1 MDGKAVGRR
10 IKEAREKRHLTQEEL
25 AARIDISPTHVSVI
39 ERGTKIPRLDTF
51 VAIANALEVSGDALF
66 AGRGGPRGREPG
78 LRPVRRLG
86 RPTLGR
92 EAADPESGAHPGWRN
107 NERKSRGRFL
117 FLFLWDKLRVTSTNP
132 SPLYLRYRTIKCSKG
147 GKK

>member
-51 VAIANALEVSGDALF
+51 VAIANALEVSGDDLLLDVVDHAAESQASDLSAAL
-66 AGRGGPRGREPG
+66 AYPGKRSGG
-78 LRPVRRLG
+78 
-86 RPTLGR
+86 
-92 EAADPESGAHPGWRN
+92 S
-107 NERKSRGRFL
+107 
-117 FLFLWDKLRVTSTNP
+117 
-132 SPLYLRYRTIKCSKG
+132 
-147 GKK
+147 

>member
-51 VAIANALEVSGDALF
+51 VAIANALEVSGDALLLDVVDH
-66 AGRGGPRGREPG
+66 AAESQASDLSAALECLPWEEKRRI
-78 LRPVRRLG
+78 LKVVR
-86 RPTLGR
+86 TLM
-92 EAADPESGAHPGWRN
+92 EE
-107 NERKSRGRFL
+107 
-117 FLFLWDKLRVTSTNP
+117 
-132 SPLYLRYRTIKCSKG
+132 
-147 GKK
+147 

>member
-51 VAIANALEVSGDALF
+51 VDIANALEVSGDALLLDVVDH
-66 AGRGGPRGREPG
+66 AAESQASDLSAALEG
-78 LRPVRRLG
+78 LPWEEKRRILKVVR
-86 RPTLGR
+86 TLM
-92 EAADPESGAHPGWRN
+92 EE
-107 NERKSRGRFL
+107 
-117 FLFLWDKLRVTSTNP
+117 
-132 SPLYLRYRTIKCSKG
+132 
-147 GKK
+147 

>member
-51 VAIANALEVSGDALF
+51 VAIANALEVSGDALLLDVVDH
-66 AGRGGPRGREPG
+66 AAESQASDLSAALEGLPWEEKRRILKVVRTLMEEYRKEEPRALPFFFSYG
-78 LRPVRRLG
+78 
-86 RPTLGR
+86 
-92 EAADPESGAHPGWRN
+92 
-107 NERKSRGRFL
+107 
-117 FLFLWDKLRVTSTNP
+117 TSFV
-132 SPLYLRYRTIKCSKG
+132 
-147 GKK
+147 

>member
-51 VAIANALEVSGDALF
+51 VAIANALEVSGDALLLDVVDH
-66 AGRGGPRGREPG
+66 AAESQASDLSAALEG
-78 LRPVRRLG
+78 LPWEEQRRILKVVR
-86 RPTLGR
+86 TLM
-92 EAADPESGAHPGWRN
+92 EE
-107 NERKSRGRFL
+107 
-117 FLFLWDKLRVTSTNP
+117 
-132 SPLYLRYRTIKCSKG
+132 
-147 GKK
+147 

>member
-51 VAIANALEVSGDALF
+51 VAIANALEVSGDALLL
-66 AGRGGPRGREPG
+66 AVVDHAAESQASDLSAALEGLPG
-78 LRPVRRLG
+78 EEKRRILKVVR
-86 RPTLGR
+86 TLM
-92 EAADPESGAHPGWRN
+92 EE
-107 NERKSRGRFL
+107 
-117 FLFLWDKLRVTSTNP
+117 
-132 SPLYLRYRTIKCSKG
+132 
-147 GKK
+147 

>member
-51 VAIANALEVSGDALF
+51 VAIANALEVSGDALLLDVVDH
-66 AGRGGPRGREPG
+66 AAESQASDLSAALEG
-78 LRPVRRLG
+78 LPWEEKRRILKVVR
-86 RPTLGR
+86 TLM
-92 EAADPESGAHPGWRN
+92 EE
-107 NERKSRGRFL
+107 
-117 FLFLWDKLRVTSTNP
+117 
-132 SPLYLRYRTIKCSKG
+132 
-147 GKK
+147 

>member
-51 VAIANALEVSGDALF
+51 VAIANALEVSGDALLLDVVDH
-66 AGRGGPRGREPG
+66 AAESQASDLSAALEG
-78 LRPVRRLG
+78 LPWAEKRRILKVVR
-86 RPTLGR
+86 TLM
-92 EAADPESGAHPGWRN
+92 ED
-107 NERKSRGRFL
+107 
-117 FLFLWDKLRVTSTNP
+117 
-132 SPLYLRYRTIKCSKG
+132 
-147 GKK
+147 

>member
-51 VAIANALEVSGDALF
+51 VAIANALEVSGDALLLDVVDHAAESQASDLSAAL
-66 AGRGGPRGREPG
+66 AGLPWEETRRI
-78 LRPVRRLG
+78 LKVVR
-86 RPTLGR
+86 TLM
-92 EAADPESGAHPGWRN
+92 EE
-107 NERKSRGRFL
+107 
-117 FLFLWDKLRVTSTNP
+117 
-132 SPLYLRYRTIKCSKG
+132 
-147 GKK
+147 

>member
-51 VAIANALEVSGDALF
+51 VAIANALEVSGDALLLDVVDH
-66 AGRGGPRGREPG
+66 AAESQASDLSAALEG
-78 LRPVRRLG
+78 LPWEEKRRILKVVR
-86 RPTLGR
+86 TLMALPFFFSYG
-92 EAADPESGAHPGWRN
+92 
-107 NERKSRGRFL
+107 
-117 FLFLWDKLRVTSTNP
+117 TSFV
-132 SPLYLRYRTIKCSKG
+132 
-147 GKK
+147 

>member
-51 VAIANALEVSGDALF
+51 VAVGCTGGKHRSVAIANALEVSGDALLLDVVDH
-66 AGRGGPRGREPG
+66 AAESQASDLSAALEG
-78 LRPVRRLG
+78 LPWEEKRRILKVVR
-86 RPTLGR
+86 TLM
-92 EAADPESGAHPGWRN
+92 EE
-107 NERKSRGRFL
+107 
-117 FLFLWDKLRVTSTNP
+117 
-132 SPLYLRYRTIKCSKG
+132 
-147 GKK
+147 

>member
-51 VAIANALEVSGDALF
+51 VAIADALEVSGDALLLDVVDH
-66 AGRGGPRGREPG
+66 AAESQASDLSAALEG
-78 LRPVRRLG
+78 LPWEEKRRILKVVR
-86 RPTLGR
+86 TLM
-92 EAADPESGAHPGWRN
+92 EE
-107 NERKSRGRFL
+107 
-117 FLFLWDKLRVTSTNP
+117 
-132 SPLYLRYRTIKCSKG
+132 
-147 GKK
+147 

>member
-51 VAIANALEVSGDALF
+51 VAIMICAPAISSGSIL
-66 AGRGGPRGREPG
+66 
-78 LRPVRRLG
+78 
-86 RPTLGR
+86 T
-92 EAADPESGAHPGWRN
+92 
-107 NERKSRGRFL
+107 
-117 FLFLWDKLRVTSTNP
+117 
-132 SPLYLRYRTIKCSKG
+132 
-147 GKK
+147 

>member
-51 VAIANALEVSGDALF
+51 VAIANALEVSGDALLLDVVDH
-66 AGRGGPRGREPG
+66 AAESQASDLSAALKG
-78 LRPVRRLG
+78 LPWEEKRRILKVVR
-86 RPTLGR
+86 TLM
-92 EAADPESGAHPGWRN
+92 EE
-107 NERKSRGRFL
+107 
-117 FLFLWDKLRVTSTNP
+117 
-132 SPLYLRYRTIKCSKG
+132 
-147 GKK
+147 

>member
-51 VAIANALEVSGDALF
+51 VAIANALEVSGDALLLDVVDH
-66 AGRGGPRGREPG
+66 AAESQATDLSAALEG
-78 LRPVRRLG
+78 LPWEEKRRILKVVC
-86 RPTLGR
+86 TLM
-92 EAADPESGAHPGWRN
+92 EE
-107 NERKSRGRFL
+107 
-117 FLFLWDKLRVTSTNP
+117 
-132 SPLYLRYRTIKCSKG
+132 
-147 GKK
+147 

>member
-51 VAIANALEVSGDALF
+51 VAIANALEVSGDAVLLDVVDH
-66 AGRGGPRGREPG
+66 AAESQASDLSAALEG
-78 LRPVRRLG
+78 LPWEEKRRILKVVR
-86 RPTLGR
+86 TLM
-92 EAADPESGAHPGWRN
+92 EE
-107 NERKSRGRFL
+107 
-117 FLFLWDKLRVTSTNP
+117 
-132 SPLYLRYRTIKCSKG
+132 
-147 GKK
+147 

>member
-51 VAIANALEVSGDALF
+51 VAIANALEVSGDALLLDVVDH
-66 AGRGGPRGREPG
+66 AAESQASDLSAALEG
-78 LRPVRRLG
+78 LPWEEKRRILKVVR
-86 RPTLGR
+86 TLM
-92 EAADPESGAHPGWRN
+92 
-107 NERKSRGRFL
+107 
-117 FLFLWDKLRVTSTNP
+117 
-132 SPLYLRYRTIKCSKG
+132 
-147 GKK
+147 

>member
-51 VAIANALEVSGDALF
+51 VAIANALEVSGYALLLDVVDH
-66 AGRGGPRGREPG
+66 AAESQASDLSAALEG
-78 LRPVRRLG
+78 LPWEEKRRILKVVR
-86 RPTLGR
+86 TLM
-92 EAADPESGAHPGWRN
+92 EE
-107 NERKSRGRFL
+107 
-117 FLFLWDKLRVTSTNP
+117 
-132 SPLYLRYRTIKCSKG
+132 
-147 GKK
+147 

>member
-51 VAIANALEVSGDALF
+51 VAIANALEVSGDALLLDVVDH
-66 AGRGGPRGREPG
+66 AAESQASDLSAALEG
-78 LRPVRRLG
+78 LPWEEKRRILKVVRPLM
-86 RPTLGR
+86 
-92 EAADPESGAHPGWRN
+92 EE
-107 NERKSRGRFL
+107 
-117 FLFLWDKLRVTSTNP
+117 
-132 SPLYLRYRTIKCSKG
+132 
-147 GKK
+147 

>member
-51 VAIANALEVSGDALF
+51 VAIANALEVSGDALLLDVVDH
-66 AGRGGPRGREPG
+66 AAESQASDLSAALEGLPWEEKRRILKVGR
-78 LRPVRRLG
+78 
-86 RPTLGR
+86 TLM
-92 EAADPESGAHPGWRN
+92 EE
-107 NERKSRGRFL
+107 
-117 FLFLWDKLRVTSTNP
+117 
-132 SPLYLRYRTIKCSKG
+132 
-147 GKK
+147 

>member
-51 VAIANALEVSGDALF
+51 VAIANALEVSGDALRLDVVDH
-66 AGRGGPRGREPG
+66 AAESQASDLSAALEG
-78 LRPVRRLG
+78 LPWEEKRRILKVVR
-86 RPTLGR
+86 TLM
-92 EAADPESGAHPGWRN
+92 EE
-107 NERKSRGRFL
+107 
-117 FLFLWDKLRVTSTNP
+117 
-132 SPLYLRYRTIKCSKG
+132 
-147 GKK
+147 

>member
-51 VAIANALEVSGDALF
+51 VAIANALEVSGDALLLDVVDH
-66 AGRGGPRGREPG
+66 AAESQASDLSAALEG
-78 LRPVRRLG
+78 LPLEEKRRILKVVR
-86 RPTLGR
+86 TLM
-92 EAADPESGAHPGWRN
+92 EE
-107 NERKSRGRFL
+107 
-117 FLFLWDKLRVTSTNP
+117 
-132 SPLYLRYRTIKCSKG
+132 
-147 GKK
+147 